1 MSDLVSDDSG
11 KRGFSRRNFLKSIG
25 TTAVATAA
33 TQVQQA
39 AAQLEKANPEQPLG
53 PGVVPVKLRVNG
65 KELNLAL
72 EPRVTLLDAL
82 RNHTDLTGAKE
93 VCDRGTCGA
102 CTMLLDGR
110 PIYACM
116 LLALE
121 AQGHEIATVE
131 GLARD
136 GQLSPVQQAFLEE
149 DALMCGYCTPG
160 FVMSV
165 TALLR
170 DNPHPTGEAVR
181 HACSGNLCRCGTY
194 PRILKA
200 ALRAGGAAAT
210 SKMEV
215 INYGD
220 LA

>member
-1 MSDLVSDDSG
+1 MSDFLSEDSG

-39 AAQLEKANPEQPLG
+39 AAQLEKPNPEKALG
-53 PGVVPVKLRVNG
+53 PGAVSVKLRVNG
-65 KELNLAL
+65 KELSLAL

-121 AQGHEIATVE
+121 AQGHDIATVE
-131 GLARD
+131 GVARD
-136 GQLSPVQQAFLEE
+136 GQLSPVQKAFLEE

-170 DNPHPTGEAVR
+170 DNPHPTGDDVR

-210 SKMEV
+210 SKTEV

>member
-1 MSDLVSDDSG
+1 MSDFLSEDSG

-39 AAQLEKANPEQPLG
+39 AAQLEKANPEKALG
-53 PGVVPVKLRVNG
+53 PGAVSVKLRVNG
-65 KELNLAL
+65 KELSLAL

-121 AQGHEIATVE
+121 AQGHDIATVE

-165 TALLR
+165 TALFL
-170 DNPHPTGEAVR
+170 DNPHPTGDDVR

-210 SKMEV
+210 SKTEV

>member
-1 MSDLVSDDSG
+1 MSDLVSEDSG

-39 AAQLEKANPEQPLG
+39 AAQLEKANSEQPLG

-102 CTMLLDGR
+102 CTMLLDGK

-121 AQGHEIATVE
+121 AQGHEITTVE

-200 ALRAGGAAAT
+200 ALRAGGATAT